1 MIQDFCERWWS
12 QHEAAK
18 GGRGGLDPWK
28 KGGGDN
34 LLIFSL

>member
-12 QHEAAK
+12 QDEAAK
-18 GGRGGLDPWK
+18 GGRGLDPWK
-28 KGGGDN
+28 KVGGDN